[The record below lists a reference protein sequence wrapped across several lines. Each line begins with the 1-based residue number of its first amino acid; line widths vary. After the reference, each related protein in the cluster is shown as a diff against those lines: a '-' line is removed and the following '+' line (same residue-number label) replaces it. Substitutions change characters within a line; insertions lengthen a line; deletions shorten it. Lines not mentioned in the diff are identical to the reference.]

1 MITPTTVDLALGED
15 IWNYLRLEQ
24 EVQEAE
30 CLLVFG
36 GHDLGVA
43 HRAIELYQRDIAP
56 VVLISGGAAN
66 VPQGS
71 NFETEAEAIADVV
84 YQSGVPRDSV
94 LIERIASNTSE
105 NFWLSAELLRDNGLE
120 FERFLVV
127 QKPYSE
133 RRTLATARRRW
144 PYKNVRV
151 TSEVIE
157 FDKYCANSIPV
168 DKILSMLAGE
178 VIRLDN
184 YARSGL
190 LDVDEPVPPDLIDE
204 AHELQESGFNARAI
218 GAGHMGTQPG
228 TPL

>member
-1 MITPTTVDLALGED
+1 MIDYRPGDEDMARAEDL
-15 IWNYLRLEQ
+15 WNYLRLGQ
-24 EVQEAE
+24 EVHEAQ

-43 HRAIELYQRDIAP
+43 HRAVELYQDEVAP
-56 VVLISGGAAN
+56 WILISGGAAN
-66 VPQGS
+66 VPAGS
-71 NFETEAEAIADVV
+71 RFETEAEAIADIV
-84 YQSGVPRDSV
+84 YQSGVPQKSV

-105 NFWLSAELLRDNGLE
+105 NFWLSAELLRDNNLE
-120 FERFLVV
+120 FDDFLVV

-144 PYKNVRV
+144 PSKNVRV

-157 FDKYCANSIPV
+157 FDKYCAGDIPV
-168 DKILSMLAGE
+168 ERILSMLAGE

-190 LDVDEPVPPDLIDE
+190 LDIDEPLPPQVIAE
-204 AHELQESGFNARAI
+204 AHELQDNGYSGRSI
-218 GAGHMGTQPG
+218 GSGHMGRG
-228 TPL
+228 